1 MSGFWGNY
9 KTRLDA
15 KGRINIPAKVRKN
28 LRPEDQDTF
37 ILIRGTEKYIS
48 LHPLSRWE
56 ETMDRIRQ
64 QVKNAQDMKIVI
76 RRLMYQASEQTID
89 RQGRLNIPAEL
100 IEYAELDGEVYI
112 IGNASRLEIW
122 SPHHYGMIV
131 EENEDRFKQLA
142 VNFEI

>member
-1 MSGFWGNY
+1 MSGFWGY
-9 KTRLDA
+9 FRTRLDA
-15 KGRINIPAKVRKN
+15 KGRINVPAKIRKN

-48 LHPLSRWE
+48 MHPLSRWE
-56 ETMDRIRQ
+56 ETMERIRQ

-100 IEYAELDGEVYI
+100 IEYAELDGDVFI
-112 IGNASRLEIW
+112 IGTVTRLEIW
-122 SPHHYGMIV
+122 NPRNFSMDV
-131 EENEDRFKQLA
+131 EGNEDRFRQLA